1 MIIQGPRRIN
11 KGEWRFRIVRMRA
24 FQITLSAAGKPTFY
38 TCPRRMMAIYNHRVL
53 VVPGYSRSASSLT
66 EGTSSALDTGQPS
79 LALLAISWNFSCS
92 IPFTLPL
99 VLSKISLMAKPS
111 AVLVRETSAEVCIF
125 SSWQSKK
132 FGSQKT
138 APVVSY
144 FQTSVRRHLRSL
156 VSCCIIRGCQQRH
169 VRRKKQGGRG
179 REPFGSDQ
187 IYRLAA
193 RLNQLT
199 RVCPKIRQTTG
210 EIRIH
215 LLCGLPGAE
224 KVTHNMAP
232 E

>member
-1 MIIQGPRRIN
+1 
-11 KGEWRFRIVRMRA
+11 MRA
-24 FQITLSAAGKPTFY
+24 FQITLSAAGKPAFY

-156 VSCCIIRGCQQRH
+156 VILLYHKRMSTEACTKKKARGPR
-169 VRRKKQGGRG
+169 
-179 REPFGSDQ
+179 
-187 IYRLAA
+187 
-193 RLNQLT
+193 T
-199 RVCPKIRQTTG
+199 RALWKRSNI
-210 EIRIH
+210 
-215 LLCGLPGAE
+215 
-224 KVTHNMAP
+224 
-232 E
+232 